1 MDIMKIDNRVLCWI
15 WLQATLGAGSSKI
28 RLINENFES
37 PIDFYNLGYQ
47 SWCDMRM
54 FTQRQL
60 NAMRTTSPE
69 LASQIAQECI
79 NLGYTILTPDM
90 PNFPKRLL
98 NLPDYPAALYV
109 WGDISGIDEEVAI
122 AIVGARSCSPYGQRV
137 ASALAHSLAK
147 AGAVVVSGGALG
159 IDTCAHKG
167 ALMGN
172 GKTICVLGCGINT
185 NYLPDNIELRRVI
198 SQNGAVISEYPPGT
212 PPLARNFP
220 IRNRLMSGLSLG
232 TVVAEAAAKS
242 GSLITAKLAADQGR
256 DVFAVPGSVLS
267 EYSKGCNR
275 LISEGAKAV
284 LCAND
289 VLEEYIHL
297 YPHKITLT
305 GTQSRN
311 ITEQPQNTD
320 KIQIN
325 NNDNATQ
332 LPLKTTSKP
341 KASHVSNEEKSIAV
355 FAQKIDVTEN
365 LSVNAKLVFSTL
377 QTEPM
382 HMDDIAAKTNLDILK
397 LSSALTELELNRLIK
412 SYPAHRY
419 GLIK

>member
-1 MDIMKIDNRVLCWI
+1 MDIMKIDNRTLCWI
-15 WLQATLGAGSSKI
+15 WIQSVLGAGSSKV
-28 RLINENFES
+28 RLINENFGS

-47 SWCDMRM
+47 RWCDMHI
-54 FTQRQL
+54 FTQNQL
-60 NAMRTTSPE
+60 KAMRTIPPE
-69 LASQIAQECI
+69 LATEIAQKCVE
-79 NLGYTILTPDM
+79 LGYTILTPDM
-90 PNFPKRLL
+90 PDFPQRLL
-98 NLPDYPAALYV
+98 NLSDYPAALYV
-109 WGDISGIDEEVAI
+109 WGDISGIDNEVAI
-122 AIVGARSCSPYGQRV
+122 AIVGSRSCSPYGQRV
-137 ASALAHSLAK
+137 AGALAHSLAK
-147 AGAVVVSGGALG
+147 AGAIVVSGGALG

-185 NYLPDNIELRRVI
+185 NYLSDNAELRHVI

-212 PPLARNFP
+212 PPFPHNFP

-289 VLEEYIHL
+289 VLEEYINL
-297 YPHKITLT
+297 YPHKITMT
-305 GTQSRN
+305 GTENRS
-311 ITEQPQNTD
+311 ITNQPQNRD
-320 KIQIN
+320 KAQIT
-325 NNDNATQ
+325 NNDIAAQ
-332 LPLKTTSKP
+332 LPLKTINKSKP
-341 KASHVSNEEKSIAV
+341 KSIKKDKNNEAA
-355 FAQKIDVTEN
+355 FAPKIDVTEN
-365 LSVNAKLVFSTL
+365 LSNNAKTVFSIL
-377 QTEPM
+377 QAEPM

-412 SYPAHRY
+412 SYPSHRY